1 MASKIAVTTRSNQV
15 ADYFESLIRQR
26 IYSPGDKLP
35 TLQEMANVLH
45 MSKSTIREGLAALV
59 AQRLIEVKHGSGYFV
74 RLEESTEDEL
84 EEHSDLGHVL
94 FVRLLLEVPA
104 AKMAACNR
112 DLDHLAAMARHLDQ
126 MRTGPLDQAIAAD
139 LAFHLVIAE
148 ASGNPILDNVIRSLS
163 AKTRATLKYSR
174 ALAGAEGDLYR
185 KHLDLFEAIRDR
197 DGIKAERLMYDHLH
211 DTAERLKILVPGA
224 KG

>member
-35 TLQEMANVLH
+35 TLQEMANVLQ

-74 RLEESTEDEL
+74 RLEENTEDEI
-84 EEHSDLGHVL
+84 EANPDLGQVL

-104 AKMAACNR
+104 AKLASRNR
-112 DLDHLAAMARHLDQ
+112 SADHLEAMAQHLGR
-126 MRTGPLDQAIAAD
+126 MRDGSLDEAIAAD
-139 LAFHLVIAE
+139 LEFHLVIAD
-148 ASGNPILDNVIRSLS
+148 ASGNLILGNVIHSLS
-163 AKTRATLKYSR
+163 AKTRATLKHSR
-174 ALAGAEGDLYR
+174 ALAGTDGDLYR

-197 DGIKAERLMYDHLH
+197 DGVKAERLMHDHLH
-211 DTAERLKILVPGA
+211 DTAHRLKILVPNA
-224 KG
+224 KS

>member
-35 TLQEMANVLH
+35 TLQEMATVLQ

-74 RLEESTEDEL
+74 RLEETHEDEN
-84 EEHSDLGHVL
+84 EEHPDLGQVL

-104 AKMAACNR
+104 AKMAAANR
-112 DLDHLAAMARHLDQ
+112 DSDHLEAMARHLDQ

-139 LAFHLVIAE
+139 GA
-148 ASGNPILDNVIRSLS
+148 PCRSS
-163 AKTRATLKYSR
+163 
-174 ALAGAEGDLYR
+174 
-185 KHLDLFEAIRDR
+185 
-197 DGIKAERLMYDHLH
+197 
-211 DTAERLKILVPGA
+211 
-224 KG
+224 